1 MLLIVTHKSNVT
13 NNDDERML
21 TVFAVNEMRKERDEL
36 VKKRQER
43 LNILFMPVHD
53 DDDGDDDMQKSSN
66 THTHTLKSTHTECYI
81 CT

>member
-13 NNDDERML
+13 NNDDERMF
-21 TVFAVNEMRKERDEL
+21 TVFAVTEMRKERDEL

-53 DDDGDDDMQKSSN
+53 DDGDDDMQKSSN
-66 THTHTLKSTHTECYI
+66 TYTHKSTHTECYI